1 MQGIEMWAVQEP
13 RSNYD
18 RVSRACVICSRSD
31 GFRGFSFL
39 GNVLVSI
46 ADLDD
51 PAASTNQ
58 QLKTF
63 MKLENSQ
70 LDKLESIARDAGAG
84 ILSVYESED
93 FNVQSKGDG
102 SPLTRADRL
111 AHEIIVAGL
120 AELTPEIPV
129 VSEESAKEE
138 LDARLSW
145 DLFWLVDPLDG
156 TKEFIKRNGEFT
168 VNIALV
174 HRGCPVYGVV
184 YAPVLNSCFCGGPE
198 YGAWRVDGDDSVR
211 QNIAVAGKTEGVMT
225 VVASRSHR
233 GEAVESF
240 IEKLA
245 SRCGEPEVR
254 SMGSSLKIC
263 LVATGEAD
271 VYPRLGPTCEW
282 DTAAAHAVVL
292 GAGGKVTNVCGE
304 PLVYNKPNILNPWFL
319 AFGAGDCEW
328 TEFVP
333 PSSE

>member
-1 MQGIEMWAVQEP
+1 
-13 RSNYD
+13 
-18 RVSRACVICSRSD
+18 
-31 GFRGFSFL
+31 
-39 GNVLVSI
+39 
-46 ADLDD
+46 
-51 PAASTNQ
+51 
-58 QLKTF
+58 
-63 MKLENSQ
+63 MKLENSH
-70 LDKLESIARDAGAG
+70 LEKLEAIARDAGAG

-93 FNVQSKGDG
+93 FDVESKGDG

-129 VSEESAKEE
+129 VSEESGKEE
-138 LDARLSW
+138 MEARLAW

-174 HRGCPVYGVV
+174 HQGQPVYGVV

-198 YGAWRVDGDDSVR
+198 YGAFRVDGDARDR
-211 QNIAVAGKTEGVMT
+211 QKILVAGKSDGVMT

-233 GEAVESF
+233 GEAVEAFIAKMTVSF
-240 IEKLA
+240 
-245 SRCGEPEVR
+245 GEPEVR

-271 VYPRLGPTCEW
+271 IYPRLGPTCEW

-304 PLVYNKPNILNPWFL
+304 PLVYNKENILNPWFL
-319 AFGAGDCEW
+319 VFGRGDCDW
-328 TEFVP
+328 PGFVP
-333 PSSE
+333 LGSE